1 MLLLLLLH
9 LHQGAAARVPL
20 HEYLLGEDY
29 GYVEAYSGN
38 QENQPQHGSDYNDDY
53 NTEDSYEY
61 KEDLA
66 ITSVLEE
73 ALIPRY
79 IQNQNALRLPEMHLW
94 QK

>member
-9 LHQGAAARVPL
+9 LHQGAAARIPL
-20 HEYLLGEDY
+20 HEYLHGEDY

-61 KEDLA
+61 KEDLDDDFRSGGGQIEWFWIMLA
-66 ITSVLEE
+66 GRCSLVG
-73 ALIPRY
+73 
-79 IQNQNALRLPEMHLW
+79 NW
-94 QK
+94 